1 MTSGLLHKLENL
13 LNVFCSE
20 VLNVDV
26 FEVELRFSVGEPA
39 LSMDEIDDK
48 LYEIRFDD
56 ALVCHDGEGKVSL
69 SLSRQAASESALISS
84 VQLLVKE
91 IFPKATWL

>member
-1 MTSGLLHKLENL
+1 MNGLLLKLENL
-13 LNVFCSE
+13 LNVFCNE
-20 VLNVDV
+20 LLNVNKY
-26 FEVELRFSVGEPA
+26 EVELKFSVGDNT

-48 LYEIRFDD
+48 LYESGFDD
-56 ALVCHDGEGKVSL
+56 ALVGHDGEGKVSL

-84 VQLLVKE
+84 VQSLVKE

>member
-1 MTSGLLHKLENL
+1 M
-13 LNVFCSE
+13 
-20 VLNVDV
+20 DV
-26 FEVELRFSVGEPA
+26 FEVELRFSIGEPA

-48 LYEIRFDD
+48 LYEIGFDD
-56 ALVCHDGEGKVSL
+56 TLVGHDGEGKVSL
-69 SLSRQAASESALISS
+69 SLSRQAASERALISS

>member
-1 MTSGLLHKLENL
+1 MSGLLRKLENL

-48 LYEIRFDD
+48 LYEIGFDD
-56 ALVCHDGEGKVSL
+56 VLVGHDGEGKVSL

>member
-1 MTSGLLHKLENL
+1 M
-13 LNVFCSE
+13 
-20 VLNVDV
+20 DV
-26 FEVELRFSVGEPA
+26 FEVELRFSVGEPV

-48 LYEIRFDD
+48 LYEIGFDD
-56 ALVCHDGEGKVSL
+56 ALVGHDCEGKVSL
-69 SLSRQAASESALISS
+69 SLSRQAVSESALISS

>member
-1 MTSGLLHKLENL
+1 MSGLLRKLENL
-13 LNVFCSE
+13 LNVFCSG

-39 LSMDEIDDK
+39 LSMDEIDDR
-48 LYEIRFDD
+48 LYEIGFDD
-56 ALVCHDGEGKVSL
+56 ALVGHDGEGKVSL
-69 SLSRQAASESALISS
+69 SLRRQAASESALISS

>member
-1 MTSGLLHKLENL
+1 M
-13 LNVFCSE
+13 
-20 VLNVDV
+20 DV

-39 LSMDEIDDK
+39 LSKDEIDDK
-48 LYEIRFDD
+48 LYEFGFGD
-56 ALVCHDGEGKVSL
+56 ALVGHDGEGKVSL